1 MKEEIKRWLERA
13 KTDLKVAKDSF
24 KSKNYG
30 WACFQA
36 QQASEKALKSLY
48 IKKYKKLLRIHDLVL
63 LARKINAPKEIIVL
77 CSKINPSYI
86 DTRYP
91 DLSKS
96 YSKKDAEEVINSA
109 GKILKWIEK
118 NL

>member
-1 MKEEIKRWLERA
+1 MEEEKIWLTKA
-13 KTDLKVAKDSF
+13 KKDFKAAKNSF
-24 KSKNYG
+24 ESEDYE

-36 QQASEKALKSLY
+36 QQAVEKALKAIY
-48 IKKYKKLLRIHDLVL
+48 IKKYKRLLKIHDLVL

-91 DLSKS
+91 DLSKI
-96 YSKKDAEEVINSA
+96 YTEEDAKE
-109 GKILKWIEK
+109 ILNLTEKVLEWIEK